1 VSSDVYFERTIN
13 GGLFLVYAN
22 APFYVIFVSGLGCSI
37 IVPEPG
43 GFAYQK
49 FKRETSLIPKNF
61 CFLHFS

>member
-13 GGLFLVYAN
+13 GVAFFLVYAN

-37 IVPEPG
+37 IVPEPR

-49 FKRETSLIPKNF
+49 LKKGNF
-61 CFLHFS
+61 TNP